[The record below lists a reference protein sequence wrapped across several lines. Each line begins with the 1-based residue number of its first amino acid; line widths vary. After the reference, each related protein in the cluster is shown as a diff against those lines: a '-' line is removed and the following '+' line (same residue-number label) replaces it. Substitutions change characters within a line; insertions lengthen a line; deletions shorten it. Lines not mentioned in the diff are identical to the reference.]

1 MKQIPTLL
9 MALLFA
15 FLSGSATLAQ
25 SDGDK
30 GKDKKSPV
38 ITKYDKGKDIT
49 TVRLKQFPISRLSQE
64 KDAAPN
70 FPLHQMDLEVS
81 YNFKGQNSGPV
92 IDGVTFKF
100 HASAGNY
107 LFLRETQVNAV
118 LDRDSNGMDRVIQLG
133 MSDYKSEP
141 PKFNSVYE
149 EYLTVS
155 APAEAVEKIA
165 KANSIE
171 LFVGPVGYR
180 LSASQIE
187 AIKALAASLPK

>member
-1 MKQIPTLL
+1 MKQIATLL
-9 MALLFA
+9 MAVLFA
-15 FLSGSATLAQ
+15 LLAGSAANAQ
-25 SDGDK
+25 AEGDK

-38 ITKYDKGKDIT
+38 VTKYDKGKDVT
-49 TVRLKQFPISRLSQE
+49 TVRLKQFSISRLSQE

-81 YNFKGQNSGPV
+81 YGFKGQNSGPV
-92 IDGVTFKF
+92 VDGINFKF
-100 HASAGNY
+100 HAAAGNY

-133 MSDYKSEP
+133 MSNYKSAP

-155 APAEAVEKIA
+155 APPEALEKIA
-165 KANSIE
+165 KANRIE

-180 LSASQIE
+180 LSESQTE